1 MTPIAFLLVLISV
14 FLHAGW
20 NFLSK
25 SKRPSAAFYMLAS
38 LTSAILWLPF
48 FLLAD
53 IRWGELPP
61 RFWLLVS
68 VSGFFEVLYFFGLY
82 RAYRLS
88 DISLAYPV
96 ARALPVLLVAL
107 VAIVFGLG
115 RTPGTLALAGMAAVT
130 SGCLLMPLRSLAEF
144 RFATYRTPALRF
156 IVLAAIGT
164 TGYTVIDSLAIPLI
178 RTAGGDSGHL
188 VVTGAYLCILESLI
202 VIGLAAI
209 VRRDRDERA
218 EFRRLFF
225 RSGYPLLCGLFAGTA
240 YALILLAMPL
250 VSNVAYIQAFRQM
263 SLPLGVLAGVF
274 LLKEHCG
281 KVKLTG
287 LALVIAGLLLLAI

>member
-68 VSGFFEVLYFFGLY
+68 VSGSFEVLYFFGLY

-115 RTPGTLALAGMAAVT
+115 RTPGALALAGMAAVT
-130 SGCLLMPLRSLAEF
+130 AGCLLMPLTSLAEF

-178 RTAGGDSGHL
+178 RAAGGDSGRL
-188 VVTGAYLCILESLI
+188 VVTGAYLFILESLI

-218 EFRRLFF
+218 EFRRLFL

-274 LLKEHCG
+274 LLKEPCG
-281 KVKLTG
+281 GVKLTG